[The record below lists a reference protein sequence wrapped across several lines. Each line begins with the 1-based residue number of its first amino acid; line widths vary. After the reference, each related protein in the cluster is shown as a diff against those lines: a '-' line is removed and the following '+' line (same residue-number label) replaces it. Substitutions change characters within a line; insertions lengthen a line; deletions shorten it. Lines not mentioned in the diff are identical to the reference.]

1 MVGETC
7 FSCTADCCSAA
18 AVIMKQTWL
27 PAVTTPRGGF
37 VDNGQL
43 GPSTE
48 TAIHSD
54 VQTYSHVLRGH
65 TGVSQ

>member
-7 FSCTADCCSAA
+7 FPWTADCCFDA
-18 AVIMKQTWL
+18 AVFKGDTWL
-27 PAVTTPRGGF
+27 PAVTPPRGGI

-43 GPSTE
+43 GPTTE
-48 TAIHSD
+48 TALHSD

-65 TGVSQ
+65 TGVGQ